1 MKKDENGFFPIK
13 ILFIGVS
20 NVGKTSIIKRL
31 INREDYKIDILHDY
45 TIDLDIYLKTFKIE
59 GQLIKYE
66 LYDTPGI
73 IGAMNDNLDY
83 IKLCNIIIFVFD
95 LSSKSSFL
103 DMKLYFDKYKEQN
116 KKLNLKN
123 DAIIIGNKLDKKIRE
138 INFEEINNFS
148 IENNIEFFEMSAIGD
163 KIEYNKLINFFEN
176 LGKNI
181 LFKNKIIIKDNFFDK
196 IRFRY
201 ISKRDENYVKP
212 SLIYKQIDIFVKTL
226 SNIFDVEEYIIQII
240 NNINDFYKIH
250 VFKKVLIKT
259 FNELKNIIYNLE
271 ILKSQLIDI
280 FRLVSLKYDIIIK
293 YTEKNDN
300 KKRTKNDPKIITIL
314 NTKKNIKEFINS
326 NSILRKAIQYCI
338 HDYIINFIFDF
349 NNEILLYKRLN
360 MIIKEDNKE
369 ENFNFKYFSNFKI
382 IKKRMLY
389 LFNDNYVK
397 YLSSNELHQYYLFI
411 RNIEHLFRYLSDLI
425 NENNINIYFSKGEN
439 NYNILQEYID
449 INNKKWE
456 KIKNQN
462 LKNLDI
468 YEIEK
473 NIKYYSKKSLKYYKY
488 ILIKY
493 DSDYKDNKNII
504 NIFNCIKIRLYLSL
518 FYFSLNKKYEYVF
531 FFYSSFLLITEY
543 IKNLKKENE
552 NNINEEKEIFE
563 LFNKIK
569 EKIFDNSLCFENFE
583 DEKTNK
589 EMKKKLKYILNN
601 SIEFLLL
608 INQEKEELKLDNKP
622 KIGMNTKKISNE
634 KYYLDFFSFPN
645 IILNINKSL
654 LDNKNE
660 KMKIKIKLYE
670 IYLDSLT
677 YFKRGTFKPFF
688 QCLSQNFSKKES
700 LIKYDGNNFLSMKI
714 EAAHIEN
721 ILLKNDFLPSEI
733 AQLFNII
740 GIALMLLFRKNE
752 INKEEKIK
760 LYKKHRDLALILF
773 NAGLNDT
780 LIQKTKELDN
790 NIDILL
796 NINLNENNHRYSLE
810 QIRNCIKYNISILL
824 LIKDKIKVNNLLES
838 INNDFP
844 LNYSLENIQ
853 DLYNIFYFNN
863 NNNNNINNE
872 NILTE
877 LPNIKNYF
885 PLYKDNNENEYLNY
899 FLDINKYDEFYIINA
914 LLLYNNKKDK
924 IELITPSN
932 FKEIFIN
939 NYNNNISSV
948 SENNDLFNEIL
959 SKENLN
965 NIEYWKK
972 KFDNKQGKGFLF
984 NPIYFYYINKYYNI
998 IINIF
1003 TFQEN
1008 SDFLKLTKTINQI
1021 KDERN
1026 NNNTDN
1032 NNINI
1037 YLICDKNI
1045 TQTYQIFIPLI
1056 NKNEIYNNNFNNN
1069 INKYIINISKR
1080 IEEYKNII
1088 PEFTNFLLWTKMN
1101 TIKILFINEKILNEI
1116 NEEIIDIYFNTMLQ
1130 LGLYEQIIDVIE
1142 NNFDTF
1148 LKSNKKYYIILY
1160 KSYKK
1165 LCLYDNCIE
1174 IIKKY
1179 LYLNNSTK
1187 KILNYDTIEGINK
1200 LIQKDFNYIYTYY
1213 KNLEKER
1220 PIIFTPPLLDE
1231 DSLRILKE
1239 KYKNADDNIFNL
1251 EAQICEEKIIQNQKM
1266 KNEQLLEKEKD
1277 GNKFRVLLIE
1287 GGGIR
1292 SLIQILYLCEIENFL
1307 QKPISQAF
1315 DCIATSKDGIFIC
1328 GLLATL
1334 NEKRE
1339 IKYHANDI
1347 LKIFNN
1353 QKETIYNTTL
1363 KKELKI
1369 NTLKNLFNTTEILGN
1384 FFYFDEK
1391 NDSMLKIGT
1400 NDLIFDLF
1408 ENYIDII
1415 NKKEKN
1421 ISFNNILRI
1430 IPVNVKKENIWLM
1443 DIGSGIYKF
1452 NNKKENEHF
1461 LLNKILKEQYLNLD
1475 IPLNTC
1481 KDQGKYSFQNLDNKF
1496 NEILSNCIEYFS
1508 EIKENNTLNEK
1519 LNKFF
1524 NTTNINTN
1532 ITINE

>member
-1 MKKDENGFFPIK
+1 
-13 ILFIGVS
+13 
-20 NVGKTSIIKRL
+20 
-31 INREDYKIDILHDY
+31 
-45 TIDLDIYLKTFKIE
+45 
-59 GQLIKYE
+59 
-66 LYDTPGI
+66 
-73 IGAMNDNLDY
+73 
-83 IKLCNIIIFVFD
+83 
-95 LSSKSSFL
+95 
-103 DMKLYFDKYKEQN
+103 
-116 KKLNLKN
+116 
-123 DAIIIGNKLDKKIRE
+123 
-138 INFEEINNFS
+138 
-148 IENNIEFFEMSAIGD
+148 
-163 KIEYNKLINFFEN
+163 
-176 LGKNI
+176 
-181 LFKNKIIIKDNFFDK
+181 
-196 IRFRY
+196 
-201 ISKRDENYVKP
+201 
-212 SLIYKQIDIFVKTL
+212 
-226 SNIFDVEEYIIQII
+226 
-240 NNINDFYKIH
+240 
-250 VFKKVLIKT
+250 
-259 FNELKNIIYNLE
+259 
-271 ILKSQLIDI
+271 
-280 FRLVSLKYDIIIK
+280 
-293 YTEKNDN
+293 
-300 KKRTKNDPKIITIL
+300 
-314 NTKKNIKEFINS
+314 
-326 NSILRKAIQYCI
+326 
-338 HDYIINFIFDF
+338 
-349 NNEILLYKRLN
+349 
-360 MIIKEDNKE
+360 
-369 ENFNFKYFSNFKI
+369 
-382 IKKRMLY
+382 
-389 LFNDNYVK
+389 
-397 YLSSNELHQYYLFI
+397 
-411 RNIEHLFRYLSDLI
+411 
-425 NENNINIYFSKGEN
+425 
-439 NYNILQEYID
+439 
-449 INNKKWE
+449 
-456 KIKNQN
+456 
-462 LKNLDI
+462 
-468 YEIEK
+468 
-473 NIKYYSKKSLKYYKY
+473 
-488 ILIKY
+488 
-493 DSDYKDNKNII
+493 
-504 NIFNCIKIRLYLSL
+504 
-518 FYFSLNKKYEYVF
+518 
-531 FFYSSFLLITEY
+531 
-543 IKNLKKENE
+543 
-552 NNINEEKEIFE
+552 
-563 LFNKIK
+563 
-569 EKIFDNSLCFENFE
+569 
-583 DEKTNK
+583 
-589 EMKKKLKYILNN
+589 
-601 SIEFLLL
+601 
-608 INQEKEELKLDNKP
+608 
-622 KIGMNTKKISNE
+622 MNTKKISNE

-853 DLYNIFYFNN
+853 DLYNIFYFNSN
-863 NNNNNINNE
+863 DNNNINNE

-899 FLDINKYDEFYIINA
+899 FLDINKYDEFDLINA
-914 LLLYNNKKDK
+914 LILYNNKKDK
-924 IELITPSN
+924 LELIKPSN
-932 FKEIFIN
+932 FKDLFIN

-1003 TFQEN
+1003 NFQDN

-1026 NNNTDN
+1026 NNNIDN

-1287 GGGIR
+1287 G
-1292 SLIQILYLCEIENFL
+1292 LYLCEIENFL

-1315 DCIATSKDGIFIC
+1315 DCIVTSKDGIFIC

-1334 NEKRE
+1334 NEKKE

-1443 DIGSGIYKF
+1443 EIGSGIYKF